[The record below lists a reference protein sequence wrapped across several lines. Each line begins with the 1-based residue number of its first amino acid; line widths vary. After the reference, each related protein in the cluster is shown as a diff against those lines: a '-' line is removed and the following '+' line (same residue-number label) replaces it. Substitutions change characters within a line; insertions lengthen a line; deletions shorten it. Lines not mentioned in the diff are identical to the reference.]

1 LPICSASSVCRTRSA
16 RFCSV
21 KDSAPRSACPSPA
34 CLARIFTI
42 SSCVAYTKSGS
53 LNAPQVVAFELFFL
67 SLLSWGFM
75 RRGYCQQSG
84 LVRHAKQTGYYISWE
99 LRLVRNSYT
108 QVSDRSAR
116 CCSARTLL
124 VLFANRPSFSALQL
138 PTCNNVVVA
147 DGQRIARSVA
157 CIDHF
162 IHSLGPPTIVV
173 FITRQTAEIGL
184 FLHDVSCDIPQ
195 CTFFLSY

>member
-1 LPICSASSVCRTRSA
+1 MRGCVQESSHVCCLWYLPICSASSVCRTRSA

-99 LRLVRNSYT
+99 LRRCSCKKFLYASEWSVGALLFSSHALGAICKST
-108 QVSDRSAR
+108 FILSA
-116 CCSARTLL
+116 A
-124 VLFANRPSFSALQL
+124 
-138 PTCNNVVVA
+138 VA
-147 DGQRIARSVA
+147 DV
-157 CIDHF
+157 
-162 IHSLGPPTIVV
+162 
-173 FITRQTAEIGL
+173 
-184 FLHDVSCDIPQ
+184 
-195 CTFFLSY
+195 